1 MKPIRSFLFVP
12 AIRESWIDK
21 VPGYGADAVILDL
34 EDSVPED
41 AKAQARE
48 IARGR
53 IGPLARAGQRVHVR
67 INRSPF
73 LYSFEDILAVV
84 TEGLEGIVLP
94 KPEGPEDIDTV
105 SAMLA
110 EAELRN
116 GRPIGGTL
124 LVATLE
130 SARSIQFAYEIAR
143 RERVGMI
150 AGVSARNGDV
160 QRSVGYQWTPEGME
174 SLHLKSAAV
183 IAARAAGKLPLGGLW
198 QDIRDL
204 EGLRRAARKH
214 RELGF
219 VGEFV
224 LHPSNVPVVN
234 EAYSPSVEELAYY
247 EGMVR
252 AYDEAVRAGRGAII
266 YQGEHIDLAHVRTAR
281 EIVAL
286 ARGTTQTSDHV
297 TGASR

>member
-12 AIRESWIDK
+12 SIRESWIDK
-21 VPGYGADAVILDL
+21 VPGYGADAIILDL

-41 AKAQARE
+41 GKAQARD
-48 IARGR
+48 IAHRHIAG
-53 IGPLARAGQRVHVR
+53 LARAGQRVHVR

-94 KPEGPEDIDTV
+94 KPEGPEDIETI
-105 SAMLA
+105 SAMLS

-116 GRPIGGTL
+116 GRPRGGTM

-130 SARSIQFAYEIAR
+130 TARSIQFAYEIAR
-143 RERVGMI
+143 HARVGMI

-174 SLHLKSAAV
+174 TLHLKSAAV

-204 EGLRRAARKH
+204 DGLRQSALKH

-234 EAYSPSVEELAYY
+234 ETYSPSAQEIAYY
-247 EGMVR
+247 EGMVH
-252 AYDEAVRAGRGAII
+252 AYEEATKAGRGAII
-266 YQGEHIDLAHVRTAR
+266 YEGEHIDLAHVRTAR
-281 EIVAL
+281 EIIAL
-286 ARGTTQTSDHV
+286 AHG
-297 TGASR
+297 GAK